1 MEKLFAETFKG
12 LERTY
17 GYIKNLDDLKR
28 RADGKVKA
36 DYGWAFKPI
45 TEQDYIDHLHGKKAV
60 GIVPINDSGE
70 CFFGAIDIDN
80 QYIDY
85 HKPDYRKYLEAISK
99 HKLPIIPVKSK
110 SGGLH
115 LYLFLQ
121 EAVEA
126 EFVRKFFGNIL
137 FVLGLKPGIEIY
149 PKQTIL
155 KEDDDGSFINIPYFN
170 KEERVGLNLDGTE
183 FSFEQFMQVVQANK
197 KTKKELE
204 DFSIAHVKSMLQG
217 GAEEFFDGPPCLQKL
232 TQNHETEKLSD
243 GRDRFLYNYMVFAK
257 KKYPDTWEKKILEA
271 ARNYIKYDND
281 WGDKEVITKVKAWK
295 KETKGHTCND
305 DPIVNVCMKEECR
318 VRKFGY
324 LSDKRQDFPALT
336 ELTKITY
343 PEPEYTFNVALPDG
357 QKARQVRAKN
367 IKQIILQEE
376 LRAIISAGA
385 DFVPPK
391 IKGDAFQLI
400 METLF
405 PPKKILSPPKG
416 TTPEELLLEYL
427 KEYSNGSKA
436 TTFAAFK
443 TGATLVDG
451 DFVYFKYKTFYD
463 HLKNKDWKKDKS
475 KTAEDMKELFEADF
489 ANKKRFPKKDSDSK
503 EHPPIEVVKVPKKFM
518 EEDYMLPEEIEIL
531 TKEEIM

>member
-12 LERTY
+12 LE
-17 GYIKNLDDLKR
+17 R

-45 TEQDYIDHLHGKKAV
+45 TEQDYIDHLNGRKAV

-217 GAEEFFDGPPCLQKL
+217 GAEEFYTTTWSLLRKN
-232 TQNHETEKLSD
+232 TQTL
-243 GRDRFLYNYMVFAK
+243 GR
-257 KKYPDTWEKKILEA
+257 KKY
-271 ARNYIKYDND
+271 
-281 WGDKEVITKVKAWK
+281 
-295 KETKGHTCND
+295 
-305 DPIVNVCMKEECR
+305 
-318 VRKFGY
+318 
-324 LSDKRQDFPALT
+324 
-336 ELTKITY
+336 
-343 PEPEYTFNVALPDG
+343 
-357 QKARQVRAKN
+357 
-367 IKQIILQEE
+367 
-376 LRAIISAGA
+376 
-385 DFVPPK
+385 
-391 IKGDAFQLI
+391 
-400 METLF
+400 
-405 PPKKILSPPKG
+405 
-416 TTPEELLLEYL
+416 
-427 KEYSNGSKA
+427 
-436 TTFAAFK
+436 
-443 TGATLVDG
+443 
-451 DFVYFKYKTFYD
+451 
-463 HLKNKDWKKDKS
+463 
-475 KTAEDMKELFEADF
+475 
-489 ANKKRFPKKDSDSK
+489 
-503 EHPPIEVVKVPKKFM
+503 
-518 EEDYMLPEEIEIL
+518 
-531 TKEEIM
+531 